1 MTSTLIAVTM
11 RELEPEVIDDTVCIM
26 LKYQDDIRAVRGES
40 VRALLE
46 RPRNRGPHGGRR
58 RN

>member
-1 MTSTLIAVTM
+1 MTSALMAVTM

-26 LKYQDDIRAVRGES
+26 LKYQDGIEAVRGEP